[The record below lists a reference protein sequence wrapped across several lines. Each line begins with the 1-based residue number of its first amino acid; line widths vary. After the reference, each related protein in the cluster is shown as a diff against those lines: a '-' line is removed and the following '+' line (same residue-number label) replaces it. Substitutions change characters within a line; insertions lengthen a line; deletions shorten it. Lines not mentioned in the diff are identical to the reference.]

1 MAPLKVALHCFLIT
15 LLNQPSDS
23 EARLINSAAAVEQ
36 EVVEEAAAEAV
47 VAAAGAFS
55 AAAAAVAIVMAVQED
70 DGLLQMNESSRQ
82 PYGTAP
88 LFIFI

>member
-55 AAAAAVAIVMAVQED
+55 AAAVAIVMAVQED